1 MNHRCDELTPRQFVA
16 TSQSLAEVLRR
27 LHLRPAGGNYAVLKR
42 RLRVLGIDVSH
53 FRGQGHLKGRTHAWA
68 RPTPLEL
75 LLVANCTSGVTTS
88 KLKARLLA
96 RGLLQRRCHRCGLTQ
111 WQGEPIPL
119 ELEHT
124 NGDRTD
130 NRLSNLSLLCPNC
143 HAATP
148 TYRGRNKRRK

>member
-88 KLKARLLA
+88 KLKARLLVA
-96 RGLLQRRCHRCGLTQ
+96 RV
-111 WQGEPIPL
+111 
-119 ELEHT
+119 
-124 NGDRTD
+124 
-130 NRLSNLSLLCPNC
+130 
-143 HAATP
+143 AAT
-148 TYRGRNKRRK
+148 